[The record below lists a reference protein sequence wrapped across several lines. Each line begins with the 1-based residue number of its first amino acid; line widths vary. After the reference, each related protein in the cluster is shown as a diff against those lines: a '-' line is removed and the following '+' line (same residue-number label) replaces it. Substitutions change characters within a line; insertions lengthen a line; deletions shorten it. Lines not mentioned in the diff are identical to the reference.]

1 MRSQLLLVC
10 GIALLSVAAVS
21 AQQKVVP
28 KQILPKEFR
37 SWHLS
42 SCNSKS
48 PDFGFWKEAG
58 LRNVN
63 DCEYTA
69 GGATVNVRLAQYNDP
84 SSAYEVFTG
93 LLRTGMMPAKLGQVA
108 AFDKDMVLIQEG
120 TLVVRSTA
128 NVSQDDLGELVK
140 AVDAQSEKSP
150 LPPLRTYLPV
160 AGRVV
165 GTERYALGPEALE
178 VALHGL
184 GVTDT
189 EGLVKAAGFTS
200 SAEAMVARYSNP
212 GKGSGILLLLEYPTP
227 QLAEQ
232 HIHHLDEGLPAA
244 AKQAGTVIE
253 RKGSLLSMVLAPS
266 SVEYAKSLSEAAN
279 YETQVTWNEASQAA
293 TDPPITSTLVKIIMG
308 TGVFMVAAVVLGIA
322 FGGVRVVTKRFFPGK
337 VFDRANQM
345 EVLQLGLSGKRIDP
359 SDFY

>member
-10 GIALLSVAAVS
+10 GIALLSVVAVS

-232 HIHHLDEGLPAA
+232 HIHHLDEVLPAA